1 MNDGKTLLGQIRN
14 KMRGRNKR
22 SNIVNPGAIVMI
34 GLHDWEAPN
43 FKKCDILEVYDDYEV
58 NQLVEIPQVDISEL
72 VRLQRTNGMFSAT
85 DIDNA
90 SHVVFSVGDSDIV
103 LDSEVEMTKSGGSG
117 VTGEDAGVKSSS
129 VFMVDNEVINI
140 DDI

>member
-1 MNDGKTLLGQIRN
+1 
-14 KMRGRNKR
+14 
-22 SNIVNPGAIVMI
+22 
-34 GLHDWEAPN
+34 
-43 FKKCDILEVYDDYEV
+43 
-58 NQLVEIPQVDISEL
+58 
-72 VRLQRTNGMFSAT
+72 MFSAT

-117 VTGEDAGVKSSS
+117 VTVGGVSNEDTGVKSSA